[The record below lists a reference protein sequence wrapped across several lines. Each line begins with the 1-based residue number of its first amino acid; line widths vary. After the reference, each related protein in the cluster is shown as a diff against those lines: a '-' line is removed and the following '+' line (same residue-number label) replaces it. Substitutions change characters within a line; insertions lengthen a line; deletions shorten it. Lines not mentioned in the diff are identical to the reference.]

1 MASQELE
8 VKLLGRRF
16 TLRCADGELES
27 LKQAAATLEHK
38 LEQLQ
43 GNHSA
48 KDLEQQ
54 ALLVALNL
62 SHDLLLE
69 QNRTEAI
76 TRSMESRIKTLQ
88 ATVERALKNPRD
100 PSTSTICE
108 SQSEAKGL
116 SSV

>member
-1 MASQELE
+1 MKSQELE

-16 TLRCADGELES
+16 TLRCAEGEIED

-43 GNHSA
+43 GNA
-48 KDLEQQ
+48 PRKELDQL
-54 ALLVALNL
+54 ALLAALNL

-69 QNRTEAI
+69 QRRTEAI

-88 ATVERALKNPRD
+88 ATVERALQHKGTKTN
-100 PSTSTICE
+100 STSD
-108 SQSEAKGL
+108 A
-116 SSV
+116 